1 MHTYLYALRI
11 CIHIYISVRAWRLLQ
26 VGHVGHIS
34 ALMCVHIHTFT
45 DTDVML
51 HSRQMFCMCIIVYA
65 YMLSYRYKL
74 ISWQHLSDA
83 QHCVFMCTSMHNIH
97 LNTCRSLAE
106 AELKVAKAEKTAAV
120 LKGVARADLDSFQ
133 QSIDSAKE
141 NLAEAKL
148 LVSIAR
154 NSTRAEGEARSQ
166 LILLMRS
173 SHLNCLPVSGN
184 NC

>member
-1 MHTYLYALRI
+1 
-11 CIHIYISVRAWRLLQ
+11 
-26 VGHVGHIS
+26 
-34 ALMCVHIHTFT
+34 
-45 DTDVML
+45 
-51 HSRQMFCMCIIVYA
+51 
-65 YMLSYRYKL
+65 
-74 ISWQHLSDA
+74 
-83 QHCVFMCTSMHNIH
+83 MHNIH